1 MHKDKRLEMDVE
13 VFLGRKNVVVG
24 ELDLAVEVL
33 AAAFGVELQDIIMQ
47 NSLRFM
53 VFMMMPHAMFA
64 FYSGITEAA
73 RQVMVFGAV
82 VELHVPSHRD
92 KQHREGHPQGT
103 DLQQTLF
110 HAAKIRIFRIFAAKF
125 TVMADG
131 YLEKR
136 YEEVFGAG
144 AKKTVVKHTSIETL
158 MEKNRS
164 YRGYQQDY
172 VVKRDMLER
181 IVAVNTKIA
190 SAKNQQVLRFKLVT
204 KETGAD
210 IIVQNMKLGGLLPEL
225 HLPFPGTEP
234 EAFIIICST
243 IPENKFVDIDLG
255 IAAQS
260 MLLKVTEMGL
270 NGIMIGAFN
279 KAKITEAF
287 DLPYEPLL
295 ILAIGKGNEK
305 IKLQAVDAGDKLAYY
320 RDNDGVQYVPK
331 IRWEQ
336 LLL

>member
-1 MHKDKRLEMDVE
+1 MNL
-13 VFLGRKNVVVG
+13 
-24 ELDLAVEVL
+24 
-33 AAAFGVELQDIIMQ
+33 
-47 NSLRFM
+47 
-53 VFMMMPHAMFA
+53 
-64 FYSGITEAA
+64 
-73 RQVMVFGAV
+73 
-82 VELHVPSHRD
+82 
-92 KQHREGHPQGT
+92 
-103 DLQQTLF
+103 
-110 HAAKIRIFRIFAAKF
+110 
-125 TVMADG
+125 MADG

-136 YEEVFGAG
+136 YEEVFGKG
-144 AKKTVVKHTSIETL
+144 AKKTVVKHPALESL

-164 YRGYQQDY
+164 YRGYKKDFM
-172 VVKRDMLER
+172 VKREMLER

-204 KETGAD
+204 QETGAD

-234 EAFIIICST
+234 NAFIIICST

-260 MLLKVTEMGL
+260 MLLKATKMGL

-287 DLPYEPLL
+287 NLPYEPLL

-305 IKLQAVDAGDKLAYY
+305 IKLQPIDEGEKLAYY
-320 RDNDGVQYVPK
+320 RDEKGTQYVPK

-336 LLL
+336 LIL

>member
-1 MHKDKRLEMDVE
+1 MFFK
-13 VFLGRKNVVVG
+13 RKNKVVG
-24 ELDLAVEVL
+24 ELDFAVEIV
-33 AAAFGVELQDIIMQ
+33 AAAFGAELECIVLPKMCFGFRM
-47 NSLRFM
+47 LKFM
-53 VFMMMPHAMFA
+53 VEAMH
-64 FYSGITEAA
+64 TMVCHCTKTA
-73 RQVMVFGAV
+73 RQLMVFGAV
-82 VELHVPSHRD
+82 MEFHIPAYRD
-92 KQHREGHPQGT
+92 EQHHECHQKRA
-103 DLQQTLF
+103 DVQQSFF
-110 HAAKIRIFRIFAAKF
+110 HGCKNRKFCIFAAKF
-125 TVMADG
+125 RIMADG

-136 YEEVFGAG
+136 YEEVFGKG
-144 AKKTVVKHTSIETL
+144 AKKTVVKHTSLESL

-164 YRGYQQDY
+164 YRGYDQSFE
-172 VVKRDMLER
+172 VKREMLER

-210 IIVQNMKLGGLLPEL
+210 LIVQNMKLGGLLPEL

-260 MLLKVTEMGL
+260 MLLKATEMGL

-287 DLPYEPLL
+287 NLPYDPLL
-295 ILAIGKGNEK
+295 ILAIGKGKET
-305 IKLQAVDAGDKLAYY
+305 IKLQPVDEGEKLAYY
-320 RDNDGVQYVPK
+320 RDENGVQFVPK

-336 LLL
+336 LIL